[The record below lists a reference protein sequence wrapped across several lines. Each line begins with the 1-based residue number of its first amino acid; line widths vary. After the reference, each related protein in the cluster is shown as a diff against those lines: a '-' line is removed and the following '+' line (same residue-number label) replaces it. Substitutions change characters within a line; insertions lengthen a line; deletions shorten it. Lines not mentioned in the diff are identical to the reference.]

1 MKKAQLWIILTSAA
15 LLASCGSGSNLSHR
29 DVEEILNVVKLSE
42 CEIIHDNG
50 SITFKRSETCDKARL
65 TGAQSFYRFG
75 QSDFHKGKYE
85 EAILNYSKAIYL
97 EPNVADDIYLKRGSI
112 YQILGRYEEAIAD
125 YLAYIEIKPE
135 DVRTYQFLAL
145 SYIELGRNEEAIA
158 AYDKAIALE
167 PDKGLYWRNRIKAK
181 RALGGR
187 DGAIRDCDHAKSLY
201 LAPINCY

>member
-29 DVEEILNVVKLSE
+29 DVDEIFNVVKLSE

-50 SITFKRSETCDKARL
+50 SITFERSETCDKARL
-65 TGAQSFYRFG
+65 AGARGFYRFG

-125 YLAYIEIKPE
+125 Y
-135 DVRTYQFLAL
+135 DR
-145 SYIELGRNEEAIA
+145 
-158 AYDKAIALE
+158 AIALE
-167 PDKGLYWRNRIKAK
+167 PETWRYWRNRSKAK
-181 RALGGR
+181 RALG
-187 DGAIRDCDHAKSLY
+187 DKEGAIRDCDHAKSLY
-201 LAPINCY
+201 LVPINCF